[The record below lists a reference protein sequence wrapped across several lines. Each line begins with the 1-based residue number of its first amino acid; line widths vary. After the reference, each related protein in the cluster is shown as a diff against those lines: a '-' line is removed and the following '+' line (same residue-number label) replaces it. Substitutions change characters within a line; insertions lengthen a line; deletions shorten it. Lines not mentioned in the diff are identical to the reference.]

1 MAEFKFRKVAV
12 IGAGPVGCVAAA
24 HFAKGGYE
32 VTICDVVEELAKAT
46 TDPGIRVEGA
56 IEINHPVT
64 KYVTSVDDLALDPP
78 EVIFVAVKVTVLP
91 LIGSAIQSFHKPGMA
106 VVSWQN
112 GVDTER
118 VLAESIGPGC
128 IIRGVVN
135 MGCNLAAP
143 GHVKTGFHH
152 PPHYVQELA
161 PESRAA
167 AEAIAAALTEVGL
180 PTERTD
186 ELNDMVWRKSILN
199 AAMSAVCAV
208 TGMTMSKAYRDPLL
222 HGTID
227 TLLKEGIQVARAN
240 EIHLGWDFYNYAHH
254 YLGNAGD
261 HKPSMLVDVE
271 KKRRTEIDFLNGKI
285 VEYGE
290 RVGIPTPSHGTIR
303 SLVKAREL
311 N

>member
-1 MAEFKFRKVAV
+1 MAEFTFKRVAV
-12 IGAGPVGCVAAA
+12 VGAGPVGCVVAA
-24 HFAKGGYE
+24 HLAKGGYQ
-32 VTICDVVEELAKAT
+32 VTMCDVVEELAKAT
-46 TDPGIRVEGA
+46 VDPGINVVGA
-56 IEINHPVT
+56 IKLEQAVQT
-64 KYVTSVDDLALDPP
+64 CVTSVDDLAREAPD
-78 EVIFVAVKVTVLP
+78 VIFVAVKVTVLP
-91 LIGSAIQSFHKPGMA
+91 LIGSAIQSFHRPGMV

-118 VLAESIGPGC
+118 VLAESVGEESVV
-128 IIRGVVN
+128 RGVVN
-135 MGCNLAAP
+135 MGCNLAGP

-152 PPHYVQELA
+152 PPHFVQELA
-161 PESRAA
+161 PSNRAA
-167 AEAIAAALTEVGL
+167 AEGLATALTGVGL

-186 ELNDMVWRKSILN
+186 TLNDMVWRKSILN
-199 AAMSAVCAV
+199 AAMSPVCAV
-208 TGMTMSKAYRDPLL
+208 TGMTMSKAYQDPLL

-240 EIHLGWDFYNYAHH
+240 EIHLGWDYYTYAHH

-311 N
+311 V